1 MFISKLYFTTLI
13 QANALSSI
21 MKKLVHKYMTD
32 IPTLNLSDSGDGMV
46 NLNNNQSTNFIPNG
60 PPIQPQNIMP
70 EKNVSEN
77 KQTMDSTPISDIM
90 GQVEAPLEPP
100 MMAQD
105 PRMTQAQAQAPMMLV
120 QQQPT
125 QQQTEKKGSDNKNP
139 FNLTDDQF
147 QALVVAV
154 CTAIA
159 ISKPVQEKL
168 ANFVP
173 QFLNDHG
180 NRSAVGLAAT
190 GVVAAVAFYAA
201 SKYVN

>member
-1 MFISKLYFTTLI
+1 M
-13 QANALSSI
+13 A
-21 MKKLVHKYMTD
+21 TD
-32 IPTLNLSDSGDGMV
+32 LRTMNLSDNGDGMV
-46 NLNNNQSTNFIPNG
+46 SLNNNQGTSFVPNIP
-60 PPIQPQNIMP
+60 P

-77 KQTMDSTPISDIM
+77 KQTMDSTSISDIM
-90 GQVEAPLEPP
+90 GQPEGPLEPP

-105 PRMTQAQAQAPMMLV
+105 PRMTQMQMQTPMMQA

-125 QQQTEKKGSDNKNP
+125 QRSEKKSENKNP
-139 FNLTDDQF
+139 FNLTDEQF

-173 QFLNDHG
+173 SFLNDQG
-180 NRSAVGLAAT
+180 NRSVVGLAST
-190 GVVAAVAFYAA
+190 GAVAAIVFYVARRYA
-201 SKYVN
+201 

>member
-1 MFISKLYFTTLI
+1 M
-13 QANALSSI
+13 
-21 MKKLVHKYMTD
+21 
-32 IPTLNLSDSGDGMV
+32 
-46 NLNNNQSTNFIPNG
+46 STNFIEKGQQPVIEPPN
-60 PPIQPQNIMP
+60 IVS
-70 EKNVSEN
+70 EKNIDF
-77 KQTMDSTPISDIM
+77 KQSTMDSTPISDIM
-90 GQVEAPLEPP
+90 GQIESPLEPP

-125 QQQTEKKGSDNKNP
+125 QQQNDKKGSDNKNP

-180 NRSAVGLAAT
+180 NRSSIGLAAT

>member
-1 MFISKLYFTTLI
+1 
-13 QANALSSI
+13 
-21 MKKLVHKYMTD
+21 MKKVVHNYMTD

-90 GQVEAPLEPP
+90 GQIESPLEPP

-125 QQQTEKKGSDNKNP
+125 QQQNDKKGSDNKNP

-154 CTAIA
+154 CTAIELV
-159 ISKPVQEKL
+159 S
-168 ANFVP
+168 
-173 QFLNDHG
+173 QFKKNSLTLYH
-180 NRSAVGLAAT
+180 SFLTIT
-190 GVVAAVAFYAA
+190 GTEVLLV
-201 SKYVN
+201 